1 MRHSLLL
8 FTALSTG
15 AATLANAQKTACD
28 ENLKL
33 PPVGRW
39 VEYQSKF
46 KNDAYTMRYAVI
58 GTEKRE
64 GKEMTWLEM
73 RMEGAKQDRN
83 MIYQVLIP
91 SAVLD
96 PSQAQEIIFK
106 PGDKQAMKV
115 NGMMM
120 KMVRSSMEK
129 GGGFNFSD
137 ACNEVAY
144 VGEEKVSVPA
154 GSFKARHFR
163 SDKHATDTW
172 VSTDIPFGMVKSV
185 GKEHEMVLADQ
196 GDGAK
201 SSITETPQE
210 MPGMR

>member
-1 MRHSLLL
+1 MRQALLL
-8 FTALSTG
+8 LATLSTG
-15 AATLANAQKTACD
+15 AASLAHAQTACG
-28 ENLKL
+28 ETLKL

-46 KNDAYTMRYAVI
+46 KNDPYTMRYAVI

-64 GKEMTWLEM
+64 GKDMTWLEM

-83 MIYQVLIP
+83 MIYQALIP
-91 SAVLD
+91 SAAFD
-96 PSQAQEIIFK
+96 PTQAEEIIFK

-120 KMVRSSMEK
+120 KMIRSSMEK
-129 GGGFNFSD
+129 GGGFKLSE
-137 ACNEVAY
+137 ACKNVTY
-144 VGEEKVSVPA
+144 VGDEKVSVPA
-154 GSFKARHFR
+154 GSFQARHFR
-163 SDKHATDTW
+163 SDEYAADTW
-172 VSTDIPFGMVKSV
+172 VSADVPFGMVKSV
-185 GKEHEMVLADQ
+185 GKDHEMVLAGH